1 MAQLR
6 QRAIGVGA
14 ILLVALG
21 SVVVAA
27 PADAGRTPQEELGA
41 LRSSDAELE
50 DRLEQLA
57 RWVRDGRSQL
67 DHLDGEIVAAEQAVV
82 KAEAAVARARQRVER
97 QTLEVQERAV
107 AAYVHPTGLAGASLS
122 TELNEA
128 AEQSLL
134 VRQVA
139 EHDREILQD
148 KADAE
153 AAMKADERSVE
164 ADRDHLERT
173 RAEVTDL
180 LDELFAQRDEAEEA
194 QAALDARIAAV
205 QAEVDAIAAA
215 QTGLA
220 DLINQLS
227 GTGGD
232 GVSRLVIPVAGT
244 LTSRFGP
251 RWGRLHGGI
260 DIAASTGTPIRA
272 AAAGTTIYSAWMSGY
287 GNVVI
292 VDHGGGMSTLY
303 AHQSRRRT
311 TVGDRLNRG
320 EVLGEVGSTGHST
333 GAHLHFEVRE
343 RGVAVDPLPY
353 LSS

>member
-1 MAQLR
+1 MEDKTNNTNRSVIKL
-6 QRAIGVGA
+6 VL
-14 ILLVALG
+14 ILAGVAL
-21 SVVVAA
+21 SNHHIF
-27 PADAGRTPQEELGA
+27 
-41 LRSSDAELE
+41 
-50 DRLEQLA
+50 DRLAYFIDGKHYFALA
-57 RWVRDGRSQL
+57 VFLGIWFLTLLAVLYAAFTRNRGAQTIWTILICFSTLIGDTYFRLSGRQISVGEL
-67 DHLDGEIVAAEQAVV
+67 DSA
-82 KAEAAVARARQRVER
+82 
-97 QTLEVQERAV
+97 
-107 AAYVHPTGLAGASLS
+107 
-122 TELNEA
+122 
-128 AEQSLL
+128 
-134 VRQVA
+134 
-139 EHDREILQD
+139 
-148 KADAE
+148 
-153 AAMKADERSVE
+153 
-164 ADRDHLERT
+164 LERT
-173 RAEVTDL
+173 
-180 LDELFAQRDEAEEA
+180 
-194 QAALDARIAAV
+194 ALAAV
-205 QAEVDAIAAA
+205 NEIENPGAV
-215 QTGLA
+215 GLSLA

-311 TVGDRLNRG
+311 AVGDRLNRG
-320 EVLGEVGSTGHST
+320 EVLGEVGSTGNST

-343 RGVAVDPLPY
+343 QGVAADPLPY